1 MIVSTS
7 FEKLLR
13 EKRIALLL
21 SSPRCVLVSFENDF
35 EKFKDD
41 FMVFCRSNP
50 NTLILLQIGFEHETE
65 EPAAHLGKFITEF
78 LASADGKPQIIV
90 LCNCDNEKQAIH
102 AYGAE
107 TCLINHNIF
116 LDERRYCPFY
126 GKRPYDAAYI
136 ARLTPFKR
144 HGLLPTELAP
154 KLLLLGANERKEE
167 REYAEGIRQKYSEST
182 WIPFFSGARVSE
194 YLAKAKCGL
203 ALSASEGAC
212 FASSE
217 YFLCGLPVVDT
228 PALGGRNV
236 LYPDEYVKVVE
247 PNPEAIAEGIAYWAA
262 NPPDPD
268 KVRAAWLDK
277 VKPYRDEFLKL
288 MFELTGRSFPIPHK
302 LGIRT
307 PHPGQAYSIA
317 IKFYLFV
324 KSWLSRI

>member
-1 MIVSTS
+1 MIVSAS

-13 EKRIALLL
+13 EKRVALLL
-21 SSPRCVLVSFENDF
+21 SSPRCVLTSFEYDF
-35 EKFKDD
+35 EKCKDD
-41 FMVFCRSNP
+41 FMAFCRSNP
-50 NTLILLQIGFEHETE
+50 NTLILLQIGFEHETQ
-65 EPAAHLGKFITEF
+65 EPAAHLGKLVTEF

-90 LCNCDNEKQAIH
+90 LCNNENENQAIH
-102 AYGAE
+102 AHGAE
-107 TCLINHNIF
+107 TCFINQNVF
-116 LDERRYCPFY
+116 LDERRYRPFY
-126 GKRPYDAAYI
+126 GKRPFDAAYI

-154 KLLLLGANERKEE
+154 KLLLLGANVRKEE
-167 REYAEGIRQKYSEST
+167 REYADSIHQKYPAAT
-182 WIPFFSGARVSE
+182 WIPFFSGARISE

-217 YFLCGLPVVDT
+217 YLLCGLPIVDT

-236 LYPDEYVKVVE
+236 LYTDEYVKEVE
-247 PNPEAIAEGIAYWAA
+247 ANPEAIAEGIAYWAA

-277 VKPYRDEFLKL
+277 AKPHREAFHKL
-288 MFELTGRSFPIPHK
+288 MQELTGRSFPIPHK

-324 KSWLSRI
+324 KSLASRI